1 MIFKVRGVKKVML
14 FFKQK
19 LNYSNMSQSATTP
32 NCKLFWRP
40 LFTDSSYM
48 CQTCSHLLRKGFS
61 LLSLTEGAQTFDFM
75 NGQILPKQCG
85 GQHCVDILLIII
97 HNQRCVPIGN
107 LTLLLNSVASSR
119 LGTVTIIQP
128 GFATFSLRIFQVLK
142 NKVNGFL

>member
-1 MIFKVRGVKKVML
+1 
-14 FFKQK
+14 
-19 LNYSNMSQSATTP
+19 MSQSATTP
-32 NCKLFWRP
+32 NCKLFWCP

-48 CQTCSHLLRKGFS
+48 CQTCSHFVKKGVFTIS
-61 LLSLTEGAQTFDFM
+61 WTGGAQTFDFM

-85 GQHCVDILLIII
+85 GQHCVDILLII

-128 GFATFSLRIFQVLK
+128 GFVTFSLRIFQVLK
-142 NKVNGFL
+142 NKVNGFLWTKITVIGYIISN

>member
-1 MIFKVRGVKKVML
+1 MLDLQPFVEKGV
-14 FFKQK
+14 
-19 LNYSNMSQSATTP
+19 
-32 NCKLFWRP
+32 
-40 LFTDSSYM
+40 FTISW
-48 CQTCSHLLRKGFS
+48 TG
-61 LLSLTEGAQTFDFM
+61 GAQTFDFM

-97 HNQRCVPIGN
+97 HNQCCLPIGN

-128 GFATFSLRIFQVLK
+128 GFVTFSLRIFQVLK